1 MQTDFFR
8 TILRTVALSLIA
20 AAVLAVQAQ
29 SANAAATEETIKAS
43 QLPKAVRDAVNKR
56 FPGLEFTSIT
66 KETETDGK
74 VVFDIELKQKGRKF
88 ETDVQADGTLLE
100 VEKEVATKD
109 WPKALSA
116 TVGTK
121 YLRCKIQ
128 EVLEVN
134 LVKDGK
140 EIPDH
145 LEITLE
151 TADKKS
157 AEVLTSL
164 DGKTIKEEPAAAPAK
179 K

>member
-1 MQTDFFR
+1 MQMDFGRNRFGMAAPVLLA
-8 TILRTVALSLIA
+8 IGVFAVGSLSA
-20 AAVLAVQAQ
+20 
-29 SANAAATEETIKAS
+29 SAAATEEKIKAS
-43 QLPKAVRDAVNKR
+43 EMPKAVSEAVSKR

-66 KETETDGK
+66 KETEADGK

-88 ETDVQADGTLLE
+88 ETDIQADGTILE
-100 VEKEVATKD
+100 IEKEVATKD
-109 WPKALSA
+109 WPKALA
-116 TVGTK
+116 GTVGTK
-121 YLRCKIQ
+121 YPRCKIQ

-134 LVKDGK
+134 LVKDRK

-151 TADKKS
+151 TADKKA

-164 DGKTIKEEPAAAPAK
+164 DGKSIKEEPAAAPAK